1 MLKGIDPLL
10 SGELLQILDDMGH
23 GDVLAIVDRNFPA
36 HSSGLPVVRITAP
49 IVPVVAAVLTLFPLD
64 TFTEK
69 PLARMGPQDSP
80 DEQNATQDAVLAAAI
95 AAEGRDLAFDNI
107 PRFSFYD
114 RARDAFAVV
123 QTLETAPY
131 CDFLLTKGVIA
142 G

>member
-36 HSSGLPVVRITAP
+36 HAAGLPVVRVSAP
-49 IVPVVAAVLTLFPLD
+49 IVPVVEAVLSLFPLD
-64 TFTEK
+64 TFIPQ
-69 PLARMGPQDSP
+69 PLGRMGPQDSP
-80 DEQNATQDAVLAAAI
+80 ADENDVQAQVLRAAI
-95 AAEGRDLAFDNI
+95 AAEGRELTFEPI
-107 PRFSFYD
+107 PRFDFYD

-131 CDFLLTKGVIA
+131 CDFLLTKGVI
-142 G
+142 

>member
-36 HSSGLPVVRITAP
+36 HATGLPVVRVSAP
-49 IVPVVAAVLTLFPLD
+49 IVPVVEAVLSLVPLD
-64 TFTEK
+64 TFIPQ
-69 PLARMGPQDSP
+69 PLGRMGPQESP
-80 DEQNATQDAVLAAAI
+80 ADENDTQAMVLDAAI
-95 AAEGRDLAFDNI
+95 AAEGRNLTFEVI
-107 PRFSFYD
+107 PRFAFYD

-131 CDFLLTKGVIA
+131 CDFLLTKGVI
-142 G
+142 

>member
-36 HSSGLPVVRITAP
+36 HATGLPVVRVSAP
-49 IVPVVAAVLTLFPLD
+49 IVPVVEAVLSLLPLD
-64 TFTEK
+64 TFIPQ
-69 PLARMGPQDSP
+69 PLGRMGPQESP
-80 DEQNATQDAVLAAAI
+80 ADENDTQVAVLDAAI
-95 AAEGRDLAFDNI
+95 AAEGRNLTFEVI
-107 PRFSFYD
+107 PRFAFYD

-131 CDFLLTKGVIA
+131 CDFLLTKGVI
-142 G
+142 